1 MNETTL
7 GTCGNCGGRVV
18 MPLVWH
24 GVGEPPKYCKSCGA
38 TPSYGPTIPM
48 RESQPVKRTDRS

>member
-1 MNETTL
+1 MEETTL

-18 MPLVWH
+18 TPRVWH

-38 TPSYGPTIPM
+38 EPAYGPEIPM
-48 RESQPVKRTDRS
+48 RQAQQSKKD